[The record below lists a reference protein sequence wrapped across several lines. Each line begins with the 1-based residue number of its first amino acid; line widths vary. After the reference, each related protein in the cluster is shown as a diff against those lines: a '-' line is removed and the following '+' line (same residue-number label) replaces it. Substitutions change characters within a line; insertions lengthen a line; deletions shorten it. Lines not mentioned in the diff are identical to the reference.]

1 MSISL
6 IPQIRTTQQ
15 IYKTQNCSRNNQLQL
30 NPQPIKDCVSFTGL
44 SAPSMYKTTFQYLAT
59 KIIDG
64 NKRKY
69 KIDGSL
75 LSATKISEAI
85 DQIKE
90 NKTMFPDFKRSQ
102 ASKIRW
108 KSYIPQDI
116 REYSIDKINEARTD
130 RMEKWKNFLDVDN
143 PNYKIINYDNFD
155 PELYKKLKE
164 DSSLRFVVWNAVTG
178 ELGDNNRHIPVPLN
192 TTALLETIKGFENIL
207 PKDRA
212 VRCSAPSFIEIYTH
226 RLRDNLLIDMGL
238 SEKDSV
244 WVKIP
249 SFAHDKNHKSENVNK
264 LETLSCRN
272 WCTRSSVDKATAAL
286 EDGDFHIYLER
297 NKYNL
302 WEPMVGMTSCRGK
315 IDQIQGVENN
325 NIVPLNLCDEI
336 ENYIKSSNL
345 SCASGIIDEGP
356 KAAVALKI
364 SRKLDEVNPETK
376 KSFIKTIK
384 ENNSQDIFKF
394 LGVNCQKDTDGTLE
408 IGTYK
413 PSYNTGKSGVIVP
426 YSMFGIDEDELLKNV
441 SKING
446 DLILDNVSAVQNS
459 RITKFPPNLKTVTG
473 KICCT
478 QEQFDRFHDD
488 ILRVIDGQ
496 KQRLFVHI
504 THC

>member
-1 MSISL
+1 MSIAI
-6 IPQIRTTQQ
+6 IPQFRVIRSQNVAQNYTNNSVKLHTQPVAD
-15 IYKTQNCSRNNQLQL
+15 S
-30 NPQPIKDCVSFTGL
+30 VSFTGQ

-69 KIDGSL
+69 KVDGSL
-75 LSATKISEAI
+75 LSASKITEALEQLKDNGTI
-85 DQIKE
+85 
-90 NKTMFPDFKRSQ
+90 FPDFKRSQ

-116 REYSIDKINEARTD
+116 REFSIDKINEARVD

-143 PNYKIINYDNFD
+143 LEYKKINGENFN
-155 PELYKKLKE
+155 PELYKKLKN
-164 DSSLRFVVWNAVTG
+164 DDSLRFVIWNAVTG
-178 ELGDNNRHIPVPLN
+178 ELSDNNRHIPVPLN
-192 TTALLETIKGFENIL
+192 ETALLETIKGFENIL

-212 VRCSAPSFIEIYTH
+212 VRCSAPSFIDIYTH

-238 SEKDSV
+238 SEKESV

-249 SFAHDKNHKSENVNK
+249 SFVHDKQHKEENVNK
-264 LETLSCRN
+264 LEILSCKN

-336 ENYIKSSNL
+336 ENYIKASKL
-345 SCASGIIDEGP
+345 SCASGVIDEGP
-356 KAAVALKI
+356 KASVALKI
-364 SRKLDEVNPETK
+364 SHKLNEVDPQTK
-376 KSFIKTIK
+376 KSFARVIK
-384 ENNSQDIFKF
+384 ENNPQEIFKF
-394 LGVNCQKDTDGTLE
+394 LGVKTKQTDDGLLE

-413 PSYNTGKSGVIVP
+413 PSYNTGKGGIIVP
-426 YSMFGIDEDELLKNV
+426 YSMFGIDEDDLLKNV
-441 SKING
+441 GKISG
-446 DLILDNVSAVQNS
+446 DLILDNVSSVQNS
-459 RITKFPPNLKTVTG
+459 RITKFPPNLQSVKG
-473 KICCT
+473 KVCCT
-478 QEQFDRFHDD
+478 KEQFERFHED
-488 ILRVIDGQ
+488 IMRVIDGQ
-496 KQRLFVHI
+496 TNRLYVH
-504 THC
+504 TLHC